1 MHGEVKLDHFHNPRN
16 MGALEAP
23 DAVGREGVPGQGN
36 SMALYL
42 RVDGQ
47 QVCEA
52 TFETYGCT
60 SALACGSYLTEWL
73 KGKPMS
79 EAKQFDWEAL
89 AMELD
94 LPLGK
99 EHCAQLAIG
108 ALREALRQL
117 TRKRGEC

>member
-1 MHGEVKLDHFHNPRN
+1 MSGNVLHDHFHNPRN

-36 SMALYL
+36 YMAVYL
-42 RVDGQ
+42 RADGERIG
-47 QVCEA
+47 EA
-52 TFETYGCT
+52 SFETYGCT
-60 SALACGSYLTEWL
+60 SAIACGSYLTEWL

-79 EAKQFDWEAL
+79 EAKQFDWDEL

-99 EHCAQLAIG
+99 EHCAQLAVN
-108 ALREALRQL
+108 ALRDALSQL
-117 TRKRGEC
+117 RRG